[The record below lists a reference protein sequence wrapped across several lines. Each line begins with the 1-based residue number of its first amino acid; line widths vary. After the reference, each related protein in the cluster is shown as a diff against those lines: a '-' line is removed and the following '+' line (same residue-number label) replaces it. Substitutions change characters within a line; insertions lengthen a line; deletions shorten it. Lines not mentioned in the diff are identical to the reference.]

1 MSEKLTQEEKQ
12 LLLKLARQALE
23 SGVRG
28 QPPPPLDQSA
38 LTAVLRAEGASFVT
52 LTERGELR
60 GCIGA
65 LEPSQSL
72 AEDVREHAIAAALQD
87 YRFPPVE
94 EHELPQ
100 IEIEVS
106 RLTLPQ
112 PLEYTTADDLLDKLR
127 PGPSTGSGQA
137 VDGVILQDGFRRA
150 TFLPQVWEKVA
161 DKEEFLSHL
170 CLKMGA
176 APDLWRRK
184 HLEVLVYQV
193 EEFHE

>member
-1 MSEKLTQEEKQ
+1 MSEKLTQEEKR

-28 QPPPPLDQSA
+28 QPLLPLDQST
-38 LTAVLRAEGASFVT
+38 LTPVLRTEGASFVT
-52 LTERGELR
+52 LTEGGELR
-60 GCIGA
+60 GCVGA
-65 LEPSQSL
+65 LEPYQSL
-72 AEDVREHAIAAALQD
+72 VEDVREHAVAAALQD
-87 YRFPPVE
+87 YRFPPVQVD
-94 EHELPQ
+94 ELVG

-106 RLTLPQ
+106 RLILPE
-112 PLEYTTADDLLDKLR
+112 PLDYTTADDLLARLR
-127 PGPSTGSGQA
+127 PG
-137 VDGVILQDGFRRA
+137 VDGVILRDGFRRA

-176 APDLWRRK
+176 SPELWRRK

-193 EEFHE
+193 EEFRE

>member
-12 LLLKLARQALE
+12 LLLRLARQALE
-23 SGVRG
+23 SGVHG
-28 QPPPPLDQSA
+28 QPMPPLDQST
-38 LTAVLRAEGASFVT
+38 LTPVLRAEGASFVT
-52 LTERGELR
+52 LTVRGELR

-65 LEPSQSL
+65 LEPNQSL
-72 AEDVREHAIAAALQD
+72 VEDVREHAVAAALQD
-87 YRFPPVE
+87 YRFPPVQADE
-94 EHELPQ
+94 FAG

-106 RLTLPQ
+106 RLTLPE
-112 PLEYTTADDLLDKLR
+112 PLDYTTADDLLAKLR
-127 PGPSTGSGQA
+127 PG
-137 VDGVILQDGFRRA
+137 VDGVILRDGFRRA

-176 APDLWRRK
+176 SPDLWRRK

-193 EEFHE
+193 EEFRE

>member
-28 QPPPPLDQSA
+28 QPLPPLDPPT
-38 LTAVLRAEGASFVT
+38 LTPVLRAEGASFVT
-52 LTERGELR
+52 LTVRGELR
-60 GCIGA
+60 GCIGT
-65 LEPSQSL
+65 LEPYQSL

-94 EHELPQ
+94 ARELPG

-106 RLTLPQ
+106 RLTLPE
-112 PLEYTTADDLLDKLR
+112 PLEYSTADDLLGKLR
-127 PGPSTGSGQA
+127 PG
-137 VDGVILQDGFRRA
+137 VDGVILQDGSRRA
-150 TFLPQVWEKVA
+150 TFLPQVWEKVT

-176 APDLWRRK
+176 SPDLWRHK